1 MLSKVYFVPRRA
13 NSHKESLPKKVK
25 ILFEK
30 ASFAKIIEK
39 DEKVAVKLH
48 FGEKG
53 GTAFIHP
60 VLVRQVL
67 DKIKEEN
74 SLPFLTDTNT
84 LYAGKRANS
93 IDHLQT
99 AVENGFSFATMQT
112 PIIIADGLIG
122 RSFQEVEIGLKHF
135 EQVKIADEIIY
146 ADAMLVLSHVKGHML
161 TGFAGA
167 LKNLGMGCG
176 SRGGKQM
183 MHSTVKPKVG
193 DECVLCGYCL
203 NWCLTEAITLAE
215 KKVVIDSAKCTGCGE
230 CTVTCPEKAIKIRW
244 KSETSD
250 VMERMIE
257 FAYGAVK
264 NKKGKVG
271 YINFC
276 LNVTPDCDCASWS
289 DAPIVSDVGILASLD
304 PVAIDQA
311 SLDLIN
317 KQQGLYGTRLKNSFK
332 SGEDK
337 FKDIFPEIDSSI
349 QLAYAEKI
357 GLGNRKYE
365 LIVI

>member
-1 MLSKVYFVPRRA
+1 MLSKVYFMHMRA
-13 NSHKESLPKKVK
+13 ESHKESLPEKVR

-30 ASFAKIIEK
+30 AGFARFIKK

-60 VLVRQVL
+60 VLVRQVA
-67 DKIKEEN
+67 DKVKEEN
-74 SLPFLTDTNT
+74 AFPFLTDTNT
-84 LYAGKRANS
+84 LYAGKRSNS

-99 AVENGFSFATMQT
+99 AIENGFSFATIQA

-122 RSFQEVEIGLKHF
+122 RSFQEVEVGLKHF
-135 EQVKIADEIIY
+135 ELVKIASEIIY

-161 TGFAGA
+161 TGVAGA

-193 DECVLCGYCL
+193 DECVRCAYCL
-203 NWCLTEAITLAE
+203 NWCLAEAITLTEE
-215 KKVVIDSAKCTGCGE
+215 KAVIDSTKCTGCGE

-244 KSETSD
+244 KSESSD
-250 VMERMIE
+250 VMERMSE
-257 FAYGAVK
+257 FAYGAIK
-264 NKKGKVG
+264 NKKNKVG

-276 LNVTPDCDCASWS
+276 LSITPDCDCASWS
-289 DAPIVSDVGILASLD
+289 DAPIVPDVGILASLD

-317 KQQGLYGTRLKNSFK
+317 KQQGLLGTRLKNNFK
-332 SGEDK
+332 PGEDK

-349 QLAYAEKI
+349 QLSYAEKI
-357 GLGNRKYE
+357 GLGSRKYE